1 MGKVSAAFTSAV
13 RQESKM
19 TEQTIHPPTSAS
31 LSRLAM
37 IQGDDRCVLTV
48 YFPGSLTTGPKTANK
63 LMELP
68 ETLLGAESLTTDE
81 TEHRRRSLDIWHT
94 TVRKVLFPDAF
105 GWVGVVSWLTEDV
118 AFMQLPVAVEPAA
131 YLDNSPFLLPAARL
145 LDDFETYAVVYADH
159 ARATIYLAAL
169 GKLKKKSR
177 LRGEIKNHVR
187 KGGWSQQRY
196 ERRRDKE
203 IHYYCRA
210 VLEKLTELVKSEGL
224 RRIILAGDKILL
236 GELEKRMTP
245 SIRKQV
251 VCCLPMEG
259 KKEPHEI
266 FRETLSSAAEEER
279 REELWLRDAIYNEHG
294 AGGRAVVGPADTL
307 EALNRKRVR
316 WLLVGPMEDVN
327 FWRCPRCGGCGLG
340 RQPTCQECS
349 EATYVQSAANEFM
362 DLAFAGG
369 SRVELTGDDLAEL
382 GGVGALLRW

>member
-1 MGKVSAAFTSAV
+1 
-13 RQESKM
+13 M
-19 TEQTIHPPTSAS
+19 TEQKIHPPTSAS

-48 YFPGSLTTGPKTANK
+48 YFPGSLTTGPKAANK

-68 ETLLGAESLTTDE
+68 ETLLGAESLTPDE
-81 TEHRRRSLDIWHT
+81 TEHRRRSLDLWHI
-94 TVRKVLFPDAF
+94 TVRKVLFPSAP

-118 AFMQLPVAVEPAA
+118 AFMQLPVAVELAA
-131 YLDNSPFLLPAARL
+131 YLDNSPFLLPVARL
-145 LDDFETYAVVYADH
+145 LDDFEAYAVVYADH

-169 GKLKKKSR
+169 GKFKEESR

-210 VLEKLTELVKSEGL
+210 MLEKLTELVKSEGL
-224 RRIILAGDKILL
+224 RRIVLAGDKILL

-245 SIRKQV
+245 GMRKQV
-251 VCCLPMEG
+251 VCRLPMEG
-259 KKEPHEI
+259 KKEPHEV
-266 FRETLSSAAEEER
+266 FQETLSSAAEEER
-279 REELWLRDAIYNEHG
+279 REEQWLRDAVRNEHG

-307 EALNRKRVR
+307 EALNQKRVR
-316 WLLVGPMEDVN
+316 WLLIGPMEDVY
-327 FWRCPRCGGCGLG
+327 FWRCPGCGGCGLG
-340 RQPTCQECS
+340 QHPACPECS
-349 EATYVQSAANEFM
+349 EATYAQSAANEFM

>member
-1 MGKVSAAFTSAV
+1 
-13 RQESKM
+13 M

-48 YFPGSLTTGPKTANK
+48 YFPGSLTTGPKAADK
-63 LMELP
+63 LAELP
-68 ETLLGAESLTTDE
+68 GTLLGAESLTPDE
-81 TEHRRRSLDIWHT
+81 TEHLRRSMDLWRIAI
-94 TVRKVLFPDAF
+94 RKVDFPAAL

-118 AFMQLPVAVEPAA
+118 ALMQLPVAVEPTA

-145 LDDFETYAVVYADH
+145 LDDFEAYAVVYADH

-169 GKLKKKSR
+169 GKLKEERR

-203 IHYYCRA
+203 IHYYCCA
-210 VLEKLTELVKSEGL
+210 MLDKLAELVESERL
-224 RRIILAGDKILL
+224 RRIILAGDRILL
-236 GELEKRMTP
+236 GELEKRMVP
-245 SIRKQV
+245 GMRKQV
-251 VCCLPMEG
+251 VCRLPMEG

-266 FRETLSSAAEEER
+266 FQDTLSSAAEEER
-279 REELWLRDAIYNEHG
+279 REERWLRDAIRNEHG
-294 AGGRAVVGPADTL
+294 AGGCAVLGPADTL
-307 EALNRKRVR
+307 AALNHKRVR
-316 WLLVGPMEDVN
+316 WLLIGPMDGMD
-327 FWRCPRCGGCGLG
+327 FWRCPGCGGCGLG
-340 RQPTCQECS
+340 QHPACPECG
-349 EATYVQSAANEFM
+349 EATYAQSAANEFM

-382 GGVGALLRW
+382 SGVGALLRW